1 MLDLV
6 PNEARLRPD
15 VEFGFLL
22 NSLKVSTLDD
32 LEEGKPNIFAELKV
46 WLRELSK
53 VTTSHEAQCLS
64 EVQGWRKRIRWRNL
78 KTRRRRRWMRE
89 GARNIA
95 GSKSRPGF

>member
-53 VTTSHEAQCLS
+53 VITFHEAQCLS
-64 EVQGWRKRIRWRNL
+64 EVQGWRRRIHWRNL
-78 KTRRRRRWMRE
+78 EVKGRWRRIWE
-89 GARNIA
+89 GARNIG
-95 GSKSRPGF
+95 GSKSRQGF